1 VELKKSRKLVNLY
14 LKSIVLFL
22 FLFSPFSHLSF
33 AKDSL
38 SSKQP
43 SLYVKN
49 SKSLKVRSL
58 KAIVVNQN
66 TGEVIYEKNAD
77 VRASI
82 ASLTKL
88 MTAMV
93 VLDSGLDLNK
103 EIKLTKA
110 DIDRVKRTTSRLP
123 IGTKLTKYELLKAA
137 LISSDNRA
145 AFALS
150 RSYPSGRKGFINA
163 MNVKAIQ
170 LGMQNSQFRDPTGLD
185 KRNISTAKDLLK
197 LVRAAYQYSV
207 IRDLTTTPSESI
219 KIGRK
224 RNSIG
229 FNNTN
234 PLVRKGVWDIGLSKT
249 GFIRESGRCLV
260 LQTIINDEPII
271 IVLLNSY
278 GKLTRFA
285 DVKRIRNWMN
295 KLNKKAT

>member
-1 VELKKSRKLVNLY
+1 
-14 LKSIVLFL
+14 
-22 FLFSPFSHLSF
+22 
-33 AKDSL
+33 
-38 SSKQP
+38 
-43 SLYVKN
+43 
-49 SKSLKVRSL
+49 
-58 KAIVVNQN
+58 VNQN
-66 TGEVIYEKNAD
+66 TGEIIYEKNAD

-123 IGTKLTKYELLKAA
+123 IGTKLTKYELLKVA

-219 KIGRK
+219 RVGRK

-234 PLVRKGVWDIGLSKT
+234 PLVRKGAWNIGLSKT

-295 KLNKKAT
+295 KLNKKST

>member
-1 VELKKSRKLVNLY
+1 MNFCT
-14 LKSIVLFL
+14 KSILLVI
-22 FLFSPFSHLSF
+22 FLFSPFSQLTL

-43 SLYVKN
+43 SLYAKN
-49 SKSLKVRSL
+49 SKTLKVRSL

-260 LQTIINDEPII
+260 LQTIINEEPII

>member
-1 VELKKSRKLVNLY
+1 VNFCT
-14 LKSIVLFL
+14 KSILLVI
-22 FLFSPFSHLSF
+22 FLFSPFSQLTL

-43 SLYVKN
+43 SLYAKN
-49 SKSLKVRSL
+49 SKTLKVRSL

-260 LQTIINDEPII
+260 LQTIINEEPII

>member
-1 VELKKSRKLVNLY
+1 VKLY
-14 LKSIVLFL
+14 LKSILLVLFL
-22 FLFSPFSHLSF
+22 ISSLTHLTF
-33 AKDSL
+33 AKEL
-38 SSKQP
+38 IPTKNL

-66 TGEVIYEKNAD
+66 TGEVIYEKKAD
-77 VRASI
+77 AKASI

-93 VLDSGLDLNK
+93 VLDSGMDLNK
-103 EIKLTKA
+103 KIKLTKA

-123 IGTKLTKYELLKAA
+123 IGAKLSRYELLKAA

-197 LVRAAYQYSV
+197 LVRAAYQYSL
-207 IRDLTTTPSESI
+207 IRELTTTPSENI
-219 KIGRK
+219 KMGKK
-224 RNSIG
+224 RNSIN

-234 PLVRKGVWDIGLSKT
+234 PLVRKGGWDIGLSKT

-260 LQTIINDEPII
+260 LQTVIDGEPII

-295 KLNKKAT
+295 KINKKKT

>member
-1 VELKKSRKLVNLY
+1 MNFCI
-14 LKSIVLFL
+14 KSILLVI
-22 FLFSPFSHLSF
+22 FLFSPFSQLTL

-43 SLYVKN
+43 SLYAKN
-49 SKSLKVRSL
+49 SKTLKVRSL

-260 LQTIINDEPII
+260 LQTIINEEPII

>member
-1 VELKKSRKLVNLY
+1 VKLY
-14 LKSIVLFL
+14 LRSILLVLFL
-22 FLFSPFSHLSF
+22 LSSLTHLTF
-33 AKDSL
+33 AKDLVSA
-38 SSKQP
+38 KNP

-66 TGEVIYEKNAD
+66 TGEVIYEKKAD
-77 VRASI
+77 ARASI

-93 VLDSGLDLNK
+93 VLDSGMDLNK
-103 EIKLTKA
+103 KITLTKA

-123 IGTKLTKYELLKAA
+123 IGAKLSRYELLKAA

-207 IRDLTTTPSESI
+207 IRELTTTPSESI
-219 KIGRK
+219 KIGNK

-249 GFIRESGRCLV
+249 GFIREAGRCLV
-260 LQTIINDEPII
+260 LQTVIDGEPII

-285 DVKRIRNWMN
+285 DVKRIRTWMN
-295 KLNKKAT
+295 RVNKKKT

>member
-66 TGEVIYEKNAD
+66 TGEIIYEKNAD

-123 IGTKLTKYELLKAA
+123 IGTKLTKYELLKVA

-197 LVRAAYQYSV
+197 LVRAAYQYPV

-219 KIGRK
+219 RVGRK

-234 PLVRKGVWDIGLSKT
+234 PLVRKGAWNIGLSKT

>member
-1 VELKKSRKLVNLY
+1 VNFY
-14 LKSIVLFL
+14 LRSILL
-22 FLFSPFSHLSF
+22 TIFLFSSFTHLTF
-33 AKDSL
+33 AKDPL
-38 SSKQP
+38 SPKQP

-49 SKSLKVRSL
+49 SKNLKVRSL

-77 VRASI
+77 AKASI

-93 VLDSGLDLNK
+93 LLDSGLDLNK
-103 EIKLTKA
+103 KIIITKA

-123 IGTKLTKYELLKAA
+123 IGTKLSRYKLLKAA

-170 LGMQNSQFRDPTGLD
+170 LGMQESQFRDPTGLD
-185 KRNISTAKDLLK
+185 KRNVSTAKDLLK
-197 LVRAAYQYSV
+197 LVRAAYQYSE
-207 IRDLTTTPSESI
+207 IREFTTTPSENI
-219 KIGRK
+219 KIGKK
-224 RNSIG
+224 RNSID
-229 FNNTN
+229 FKNTN

-285 DVKRIRNWMN
+285 DVKRIKNWMN
-295 KLNKKAT
+295 RVNKKAT

>member
-1 VELKKSRKLVNLY
+1 MNLY
-14 LKSIVLFL
+14 IKSILLVI
-22 FLFSPFSHLSF
+22 FLFSPFSHLTL

-66 TGEVIYEKNAD
+66 TGEIIYEKNAD

-123 IGTKLTKYELLKAA
+123 IGTKLTKYELLKVA

-197 LVRAAYQYSV
+197 LVRAAYQYPV

-234 PLVRKGVWDIGLSKT
+234 PLVRKGLWDIGLSKT

-260 LQTIINDEPII
+260 LQTTINGEPII

>member
-1 VELKKSRKLVNLY
+1 MNLY
-14 LKSIVLFL
+14 FKSILLFL
-22 FLFSPFSHLSF
+22 FLSLSSPFPHLSF
-33 AKDSL
+33 AKEL
-38 SSKQP
+38 AQSKSP

-66 TGEVIYEKNAD
+66 TGEVIYQKKAD
-77 VRASI
+77 VKASI

-93 VLDSGLDLNK
+93 VLDSGMDLNK
-103 EIKLTKA
+103 KITLTKA

-123 IGTKLTKYELLKAA
+123 IGTKLSRYELLKVA

-170 LGMQNSQFRDPTGLD
+170 LGMQKSQFNDPTGLD

-197 LVRAAYQYSV
+197 LVRAAYQYSL
-207 IRDLTTTPSESI
+207 IRKLTTTASENI
-219 KIGRK
+219 KIGKR

-260 LQTIINDEPII
+260 LQTVIDGEPII
-271 IVLLNSY
+271 IILLNSY

-295 KLNKKAT
+295 RLNKKKT

>member
-1 VELKKSRKLVNLY
+1 MKFY
-14 LKSIVLFL
+14 LRSILLVLFL
-22 FLFSPFSHLSF
+22 LSSFTHLTL
-33 AKDSL
+33 AKDLVSA
-38 SSKQP
+38 KNP

-66 TGEVIYEKNAD
+66 TGEVIYEKKAD
-77 VRASI
+77 AKASI

-93 VLDSGLDLNK
+93 VLDSGMDLNK
-103 EIKLTKA
+103 KIKLTKA

-123 IGTKLTKYELLKAA
+123 IGAKLSRYELLKAA

-207 IRDLTTTPSESI
+207 IRELTTTPSESI
-219 KIGRK
+219 KIGNK

-249 GFIRESGRCLV
+249 GFIREAGRCLV
-260 LQTIINDEPII
+260 LQTVIDGEPII

-285 DVKRIRNWMN
+285 DVKRIRTWMN
-295 KLNKKAT
+295 RVNKKKT

>member
-1 VELKKSRKLVNLY
+1 MKLY
-14 LKSIVLFL
+14 LRSILLVLFL
-22 FLFSPFSHLSF
+22 LSSLTHLTF
-33 AKDSL
+33 AKDL
-38 SSKQP
+38 VAVKNP

-66 TGEVIYEKNAD
+66 TGEVIYEKKAD
-77 VRASI
+77 ARASI

-93 VLDSGLDLNK
+93 VLDSGMDLNK
-103 EIKLTKA
+103 KITLTKA

-123 IGTKLTKYELLKAA
+123 IGAKLSRYELLKAA

-207 IRDLTTTPSESI
+207 IRELTTTPSESI
-219 KIGRK
+219 KIGNK

-249 GFIRESGRCLV
+249 GFIREAGRCLV
-260 LQTIINDEPII
+260 LQTVIDGEPII

-285 DVKRIRNWMN
+285 DVKRIRTWMN
-295 KLNKKAT
+295 RVNKKKT

>member
-1 VELKKSRKLVNLY
+1 MNFYIR
-14 LKSIVLFL
+14 SILLTIFL
-22 FLFSPFSHLSF
+22 FLPFTNLTF
-33 AKDSL
+33 AKEL
-38 SSKQP
+38 SHSKSP

-49 SKSLKVRSL
+49 IKSLKVRSSN
-58 KAIVVNQN
+58 AIVVNQN
-66 TGEVIYEKNAD
+66 TGEIIYQKNAD
-77 VRASI
+77 IKASI

-93 VLDSGLDLNK
+93 VLDSGLDLDK
-103 EIKLTKA
+103 KITITKA

-123 IGTKLTKYELLKAA
+123 IGTKLSRYELLKVA

-170 LGMQNSQFRDPTGLD
+170 LDMQKSQFQDPTGLD

-197 LVRAAYQYSV
+197 LVRAAYEYSV
-207 IRDLTTTPSESI
+207 IRDFTTTASENI
-219 KIGRK
+219 KIGKRK
-224 RNSIG
+224 NSIG

-234 PLVRKGVWDIGLSKT
+234 PLVRKGLWDIGLSKT

-260 LQTIINDEPII
+260 LQTVINNEPII

-285 DVKRIRNWMN
+285 DVKRIKNWMN
-295 KLNKKAT
+295 RINKKTS

>member
-1 VELKKSRKLVNLY
+1 VKLY
-14 LKSIVLFL
+14 LRSILLVLFL
-22 FLFSPFSHLSF
+22 LSSLTHLTF
-33 AKDSL
+33 AKDL
-38 SSKQP
+38 VAVKNP

-66 TGEVIYEKNAD
+66 TGEVIYEKKAD
-77 VRASI
+77 ARASI

-93 VLDSGLDLNK
+93 VLDSGMDLNK
-103 EIKLTKA
+103 KITLTKA

-123 IGTKLTKYELLKAA
+123 IGAKLSRYELLKAA

-207 IRDLTTTPSESI
+207 IRELTTTPSESI
-219 KIGRK
+219 KIGNK

-249 GFIRESGRCLV
+249 GFIREAGRCLV
-260 LQTIINDEPII
+260 LQTVIDGEPII

-285 DVKRIRNWMN
+285 DVKRIRTWMN
-295 KLNKKAT
+295 RVNKKKT

>member
-1 VELKKSRKLVNLY
+1 MNLY
-14 LKSIVLFL
+14 IKSILLVI
-22 FLFSPFSHLSF
+22 FLFSPFSHLTL

-66 TGEVIYEKNAD
+66 TGEIIYEKNAD
-77 VRASI
+77 ARASI

-123 IGTKLTKYELLKAA
+123 IGTKLTKYELLKVA

-197 LVRAAYQYSV
+197 LVRAAYQYPV
-207 IRDLTTTPSESI
+207 IRDLTTTSSEII

-229 FNNTN
+229 FSNTN
-234 PLVRKGVWDIGLSKT
+234 PLVRKGLWDIGLSKT

-260 LQTIINDEPII
+260 LQTTINGEPII

-295 KLNKKAT
+295 KLNKKST

>member
-1 VELKKSRKLVNLY
+1 MNLY
-14 LKSIVLFL
+14 LRSFL
-22 FLFSPFSHLSF
+22 LAALLFSPFSNLTF
-33 AKDSL
+33 AKDPSH
-38 SSKQP
+38 SKSP

-66 TGEVIYEKNAD
+66 TGEVIYQKNSDAK
-77 VRASI
+77 ASI

-103 EIKLTKA
+103 KIKITKA

-123 IGTKLTKYELLKAA
+123 IGSKLSRYELLKAA

-170 LGMQNSQFRDPTGLD
+170 LDMQKSQFSDPTGLD
-185 KRNISTAKDLLK
+185 KRNISTANDLLK
-197 LVRAAYQYSV
+197 LVRAAYQYSL
-207 IRDLTTTPSESI
+207 IRELTTSPSENI
-219 KIGRK
+219 KIGK
-224 RNSIG
+224 RRNG
-229 FNNTN
+229 VNFNNTN

-260 LQTIINDEPII
+260 LQTVINDEPII

-285 DVKRIRNWMN
+285 DVKRIKNWMN
-295 KLNKKAT
+295 RINKKTS

>member
-1 VELKKSRKLVNLY
+1 MNLY
-14 LKSIVLFL
+14 IRSILLFIFL
-22 FLFSPFSHLSF
+22 FLPFINSTF
-33 AKDSL
+33 AKDFSQ
-38 SSKQP
+38 SNSP

-49 SKSLKVRSL
+49 SKSLKVRSS

-66 TGEVIYEKNAD
+66 TGEVIYQKNAD
-77 VRASI
+77 IKASI

-103 EIKLTKA
+103 KITITKA

-123 IGTKLTKYELLKAA
+123 IGTKLSRYELLKVA

-170 LGMQNSQFRDPTGLD
+170 LDMQKSQFQDPTGLD

-197 LVRAAYQYSV
+197 LVRAAYEYSV
-207 IRDLTTTPSESI
+207 IRDLTTTASENI
-219 KIGRK
+219 KVGKRK
-224 RNSIG
+224 NSVG

-234 PLVRKGVWDIGLSKT
+234 PLVRKGLWDIGLSKT

-260 LQTIINDEPII
+260 LQTVINNEPII

-285 DVKRIRNWMN
+285 DVKRIKNWMN
-295 KLNKKAT
+295 KINKKRS

>member
-1 VELKKSRKLVNLY
+1 VELNKSRKLVNLY
-14 LKSIVLFL
+14 LKSILLFL
-22 FLFSPFSHLSF
+22 FLSLPFSQLTLAKESF
-33 AKDSL
+33 Q
-38 SSKQP
+38 SKSP

-58 KAIVVNQN
+58 KAIVVNQK
-66 TGEVIYEKNAD
+66 TGEVIYQKKAD
-77 VRASI
+77 AKASI

-93 VLDSGLDLNK
+93 VLDSGMDLNK
-103 EIKLTKA
+103 KITLTKA

-123 IGTKLTKYELLKAA
+123 IGAKLSRYELLKAA

-170 LGMQNSQFRDPTGLD
+170 LGMQKSQFRDPTGLD

-197 LVRAAYQYSV
+197 LVRAAYQYSL
-207 IRDLTTTPSESI
+207 IRELTTTASENI
-219 KIGRK
+219 KIDKK

-229 FNNTN
+229 LNNTN

-260 LQTIINDEPII
+260 LQTVIDGEPII

-285 DVKRIRNWMN
+285 DVKRIRKWMN
-295 KLNKKAT
+295 RVNKKKT

>member
-1 VELKKSRKLVNLY
+1 
-14 LKSIVLFL
+14 
-22 FLFSPFSHLSF
+22 
-33 AKDSL
+33 
-38 SSKQP
+38 
-43 SLYVKN
+43 
-49 SKSLKVRSL
+49 
-58 KAIVVNQN
+58 
-66 TGEVIYEKNAD
+66 
-77 VRASI
+77 
-82 ASLTKL
+82 

-93 VLDSGLDLNK
+93 VLDSGMDLNK
-103 EIKLTKA
+103 KIKLTKA

-123 IGTKLTKYELLKAA
+123 IGAKLSRYELLKAA

-197 LVRAAYQYSV
+197 LVRAAYQYSL
-207 IRDLTTTPSESI
+207 IRELTTTPSENI
-219 KIGRK
+219 KMGKK
-224 RNSIG
+224 RNSIN

-234 PLVRKGVWDIGLSKT
+234 PLVRKGGWDIGLSKT

-260 LQTIINDEPII
+260 LQTVIDGEPII

-295 KLNKKAT
+295 KINKKKT

>member
-1 VELKKSRKLVNLY
+1 VKLY
-14 LKSIVLFL
+14 LKSILLVLFL
-22 FLFSPFSHLSF
+22 ISSLTHLTF
-33 AKDSL
+33 AKEL
-38 SSKQP
+38 IPTKNL

-66 TGEVIYEKNAD
+66 TGEVIYEKKAD
-77 VRASI
+77 AKASI

-93 VLDSGLDLNK
+93 VLDSGMDLNK
-103 EIKLTKA
+103 KIKLTKA

-123 IGTKLTKYELLKAA
+123 IGAKLSRYELLKAA

-197 LVRAAYQYSV
+197 LFRAAYQYSL
-207 IRDLTTTPSESI
+207 IRELTTTPSENI
-219 KIGRK
+219 KMGKK
-224 RNSIG
+224 RNSIN

-234 PLVRKGVWDIGLSKT
+234 PLVRKGGWDIGLSKT

-260 LQTIINDEPII
+260 LQTVIDGEPII

-295 KLNKKAT
+295 KINKKKT

>member
-1 VELKKSRKLVNLY
+1 VNLY
-14 LKSIVLFL
+14 FRSFL
-22 FLFSPFSHLSF
+22 LAALLFSPFSNLTF
-33 AKDSL
+33 AKDPSH
-38 SSKQP
+38 SKSP

-66 TGEVIYEKNAD
+66 TGEVIYQKNSDAK
-77 VRASI
+77 ASI

-103 EIKLTKA
+103 KIKITKA

-123 IGTKLTKYELLKAA
+123 IGSKLSRYELLKAA

-170 LGMQNSQFRDPTGLD
+170 LDMQKSQFSDPTGLD
-185 KRNISTAKDLLK
+185 KRNISTANDLLK
-197 LVRAAYQYSV
+197 LVRAAYQYSL
-207 IRDLTTTPSESI
+207 IRELTTSPSENI
-219 KIGRK
+219 KIGK
-224 RNSIG
+224 RRNG
-229 FNNTN
+229 VNFNNTN

-260 LQTIINDEPII
+260 LQTVINDEPII

-285 DVKRIRNWMN
+285 DVKRIKNWMN
-295 KLNKKAT
+295 RINKKTS

>member
-1 VELKKSRKLVNLY
+1 MA
-14 LKSIVLFL
+14 IFL
-22 FLFSPFSHLSF
+22 FLPFTNLTF
-33 AKDSL
+33 AKEPFH
-38 SSKQP
+38 SKSP

-49 SKSLKVRSL
+49 SKSLKVRSSN
-58 KAIVVNQN
+58 AIVVNQN
-66 TGEVIYEKNAD
+66 TGEIIYQKNAD
-77 VRASI
+77 IKASI

-93 VLDSGLDLNK
+93 VLDSGLDLDK
-103 EIKLTKA
+103 KITITKA

-123 IGTKLTKYELLKAA
+123 IGTKLSRYELLKVA

-170 LGMQNSQFRDPTGLD
+170 LDMQKSQFQDPTGLD

-197 LVRAAYQYSV
+197 LVRAAYEYSV
-207 IRDLTTTPSESI
+207 IRDFTTTASENI
-219 KIGRK
+219 KIGKRK
-224 RNSIG
+224 NSID

-234 PLVRKGVWDIGLSKT
+234 PLVRKGLWDIGLSKT

-260 LQTIINDEPII
+260 LQTVINNEPII

-285 DVKRIRNWMN
+285 DVKRIKNWMD
-295 KLNKKAT
+295 KINKKRS

>member
-1 VELKKSRKLVNLY
+1 MNLY
-14 LKSIVLFL
+14 FKSILLFL
-22 FLFSPFSHLSF
+22 FIFSPFANLPL
-33 AKDSL
+33 AKDDSQQK
-38 SSKQP
+38 SP

-49 SKSLKVRSL
+49 SKALKVRSL

-66 TGEVIYEKNAD
+66 TGEVIYQKNAD
-77 VRASI
+77 KKASI

-88 MTAMV
+88 MTAMI
-93 VLDSGLDLNK
+93 VLDSGLDLSK
-103 EIKLTKA
+103 EITITKA

-123 IGTKLTKYELLKAA
+123 IGSKLSRYELLKAS

-150 RSYPSGRKGFINA
+150 RSYPSGREGFINA

-170 LGMQNSQFRDPTGLD
+170 LDMQKSQFSDPTGLD

-207 IRDLTTTPSESI
+207 IRDLTTTPSDNI
-219 KIGRK
+219 RIGKK

-234 PLVRKGVWDIGLSKT
+234 PLVRKGWDIGLSKT

-260 LQTIINDEPII
+260 LQTIINEEPII

-285 DVKRIRNWMN
+285 DVKRIKNWMN
-295 KLNKKAT
+295 KINKKAT

>member
-1 VELKKSRKLVNLY
+1 MNLY

-197 LVRAAYQYSV
+197 LVRAAYQYSL
-207 IRDLTTTPSESI
+207 IRELTTTPSENI
-219 KIGRK
+219 KMGKK
-224 RNSIG
+224 RNSIN

-234 PLVRKGVWDIGLSKT
+234 PLVRKGGWDIGLSKT

-260 LQTIINDEPII
+260 LQTIIDGEPII

-295 KLNKKAT
+295 KINKKKT

>member
-1 VELKKSRKLVNLY
+1 MKFYFKSVLL
-14 LKSIVLFL
+14 VLFL
-22 FLFSPFSHLSF
+22 ISSLTHLTF
-33 AKDSL
+33 AKDLVSA
-38 SSKQP
+38 KNP

-66 TGEVIYEKNAD
+66 TGEVIYEKKAD
-77 VRASI
+77 AKASI

-93 VLDSGLDLNK
+93 VLDSGMDLNK
-103 EIKLTKA
+103 KITLTKA

-123 IGTKLTKYELLKAA
+123 IGVKLSRYELLKAA

-170 LGMQNSQFRDPTGLD
+170 LGMQKSQFRDPTGLD

-207 IRDLTTTPSESI
+207 IRELTTTPSESI
-219 KIGRK
+219 KIGNK

-249 GFIRESGRCLV
+249 GFIREAGRCLV
-260 LQTIINDEPII
+260 LQTVIDGEPII

-285 DVKRIRNWMN
+285 DVKRIRTWMN
-295 KLNKKAT
+295 RVNKKKT

>member
-1 VELKKSRKLVNLY
+1 VNLY
-14 LKSIVLFL
+14 IKSILLVI
-22 FLFSPFSHLSF
+22 FLFSPFSHLTL

-66 TGEVIYEKNAD
+66 TGEIIYEKNAD

-123 IGTKLTKYELLKAA
+123 IGTKLTKYELLKVA

-197 LVRAAYQYSV
+197 LVRAAYQYPV

-260 LQTIINDEPII
+260 LQTTINGEPII

>member
-1 VELKKSRKLVNLY
+1 MNLY
-14 LKSIVLFL
+14 IKSILLVI
-22 FLFSPFSHLSF
+22 FLFSPFSYLTL
-33 AKDSL
+33 AKEPL
-38 SSKQP
+38 SSKNP

-66 TGEVIYEKNAD
+66 TGEIIYEKNSDAI
-77 VRASI
+77 ASI

-123 IGTKLTKYELLKAA
+123 IGTKLTKYELLKVA

-197 LVRAAYQYSV
+197 LVRAAYQYPV

-260 LQTIINDEPII
+260 LQTTINGEPII

>member
-1 VELKKSRKLVNLY
+1 MNLY
-14 LKSIVLFL
+14 IKSILLVIFL
-22 FLFSPFSHLSF
+22 FPPFSHLTL

-66 TGEVIYEKNAD
+66 TGEIIYEKNAD

-123 IGTKLTKYELLKAA
+123 IGTKLTKYELLKVA

-197 LVRAAYQYSV
+197 LVRAAYQYPV

-260 LQTIINDEPII
+260 LQTTINGEPII

>member
-1 VELKKSRKLVNLY
+1 MKLY
-14 LKSIVLFL
+14 LKGILLVLFL
-22 FLFSPFSHLSF
+22 LSSSTHLTF
-33 AKDSL
+33 AKEPIPAKNL
-38 SSKQP
+38 

-66 TGEVIYEKNAD
+66 TGEVIYEKKAD
-77 VRASI
+77 AKASI

-93 VLDSGLDLNK
+93 VLDSGMDLNK
-103 EIKLTKA
+103 KIILTKA

-123 IGTKLTKYELLKAA
+123 IGAKLSRYELLKAA

-185 KRNISTAKDLLK
+185 KRNISTANDLLK
-197 LVRAAYQYSV
+197 LVRAAYQYSL
-207 IRDLTTTPSESI
+207 IRELTTTPSENI
-219 KIGRK
+219 KMGK
-224 RNSIG
+224 KNNSIN

-234 PLVRKGVWDIGLSKT
+234 PLVRKGGWNIGLSKT

-260 LQTIINDEPII
+260 LQTVIDDEPII
-271 IVLLNSY
+271 IVLLN
-278 GKLTRFA
+278 GQK
-285 DVKRIRNWMN
+285 
-295 KLNKKAT
+295 

>member
-1 VELKKSRKLVNLY
+1 MNLY
-14 LKSIVLFL
+14 FKSISLVLFL
-22 FLFSPFSHLSF
+22 SLSLSFTYQSF
-33 AKDSL
+33 AKEPFSP
-38 SSKQP
+38 KIP
-43 SLYVKN
+43 SLYAKN

-66 TGEVIYEKNAD
+66 TGEVIYEKKAD
-77 VRASI
+77 AKASI

-93 VLDSGLDLNK
+93 VLDSGMDLNK
-103 EIKLTKA
+103 KITLTKA

-123 IGTKLTKYELLKAA
+123 IGAKLSRYELLKAA

-170 LGMQNSQFRDPTGLD
+170 LGMQNSQFQDPTGLD

-197 LVRAAYQYSV
+197 LVRAAYQYSI
-207 IRDLTTTPSESI
+207 IRELTTTPSESI
-219 KIGRK
+219 KVGKK
-224 RNSIG
+224 RNRIG

-249 GFIRESGRCLV
+249 GFIREAGRCLV
-260 LQTIINDEPII
+260 LQTVIDGEPVI

-295 KLNKKAT
+295 RINKKKT

>member
-1 VELKKSRKLVNLY
+1 MKLY
-14 LKSIVLFL
+14 FKSILLVLFL
-22 FLFSPFSHLSF
+22 LSSLTHLTF
-33 AKDSL
+33 AKDLVSA
-38 SSKQP
+38 KNP

-66 TGEVIYEKNAD
+66 TGEVIYEKKAD
-77 VRASI
+77 ARASI

-93 VLDSGLDLNK
+93 VLDSGMDLNK
-103 EIKLTKA
+103 KITLTKA

-123 IGTKLTKYELLKAA
+123 IGAKLSRYELLKAA

-207 IRDLTTTPSESI
+207 IRELTTTPSESI
-219 KIGRK
+219 KIGNK

-249 GFIRESGRCLV
+249 GFIREAGRCLV
-260 LQTIINDEPII
+260 LQTVIDGEPII

-285 DVKRIRNWMN
+285 DVKRIRTWMN
-295 KLNKKAT
+295 RVNKKKT

>member
-1 VELKKSRKLVNLY
+1 MKLY
-14 LKSIVLFL
+14 LRSILLVLFL
-22 FLFSPFSHLSF
+22 LSSLTHLTF
-33 AKDSL
+33 AKNLVSA
-38 SSKQP
+38 KNP

-66 TGEVIYEKNAD
+66 TGEVIYEKKAD
-77 VRASI
+77 AKASI

-93 VLDSGLDLNK
+93 VLDSGMDLNK
-103 EIKLTKA
+103 KITLTKA

-123 IGTKLTKYELLKAA
+123 IGAKLSRYELLKVA

-207 IRDLTTTPSESI
+207 IRELTTTPSESI
-219 KIGRK
+219 KIGNK

-249 GFIRESGRCLV
+249 GFIREAGRCLV
-260 LQTIINDEPII
+260 LQTVIDGEPII

-285 DVKRIRNWMN
+285 DVKRIRTWMN
-295 KLNKKAT
+295 RVNKKKT

>member
-1 VELKKSRKLVNLY
+1 MNLY
-14 LKSIVLFL
+14 FKSFFLAIFL
-22 FLFSPFSHLSF
+22 FLPLTNLTF
-33 AKDSL
+33 AKDSSNL
-38 SSKQP
+38 KSP

-58 KAIVVNQN
+58 KAIVVNQDS
-66 TGEVIYEKNAD
+66 GEVIYQKNAD
-77 VRASI
+77 SKASI

-93 VLDSGLDLNK
+93 VLDSGSDLSK
-103 EIKLTKA
+103 KIKITKA
-110 DIDRVKRTTSRLP
+110 DIDRVKKTTSRLP
-123 IGTKLTKYELLKAA
+123 IGTELSRYELLKAA

-170 LGMQNSQFRDPTGLD
+170 LDMQKSQFRDPTGLD
-185 KRNISTAKDLLK
+185 KGNISTAKDLLK
-197 LVRAAYQYSV
+197 LVRAAYQYSL
-207 IRDLTTTPSESI
+207 IRELTTSPSENI
-219 KIGRK
+219 KIGK
-224 RNSIG
+224 RRSGIN

-260 LQTIINDEPII
+260 LQTVINEEPII
-271 IVLLNSY
+271 IILLNSY

-285 DVKRIRNWMN
+285 DVKRIKNWMN
-295 KLNKKAT
+295 RINKKTS

>member
-1 VELKKSRKLVNLY
+1 MNLY
-14 LKSIVLFL
+14 FKSFFLAVFL
-22 FLFSPFSHLSF
+22 FLPLTNLTF
-33 AKDSL
+33 AKDSSNL
-38 SSKQP
+38 KSP

-58 KAIVVNQN
+58 KAMVVNQDS
-66 TGEVIYEKNAD
+66 GEVIYQKNAD
-77 VRASI
+77 AKASI
-82 ASLTKL
+82 ASVTKL

-93 VLDSGLDLNK
+93 VLDSGLDLSK
-103 EIKLTKA
+103 KIKITKA

-123 IGTKLTKYELLKAA
+123 IGTELSRYELLKAA

-170 LGMQNSQFRDPTGLD
+170 LDMQKSQFRDPTGLD
-185 KRNISTAKDLLK
+185 KGNISTAKDLLK
-197 LVRAAYQYSV
+197 LVRAAYQYSL
-207 IRDLTTTPSESI
+207 IRELTTSPSENI
-219 KIGRK
+219 KVGK
-224 RNSIG
+224 RRNGIS

-234 PLVRKGVWDIGLSKT
+234 PLVRKGAWDIGLSKT

-260 LQTIINDEPII
+260 LQTVINEEPII

-295 KLNKKAT
+295 RINKKTS

>member
-1 VELKKSRKLVNLY
+1 VNLY
-14 LKSIVLFL
+14 FKSFFLAVFL
-22 FLFSPFSHLSF
+22 FLPLTNLTF
-33 AKDSL
+33 AKDSSNL
-38 SSKQP
+38 KSP

-58 KAIVVNQN
+58 KAMVVNQDS
-66 TGEVIYEKNAD
+66 GEVIYQKNAD
-77 VRASI
+77 AKASI
-82 ASLTKL
+82 ASVTKL

-93 VLDSGLDLNK
+93 VLDSGLDLSK
-103 EIKLTKA
+103 KIKITKA

-123 IGTKLTKYELLKAA
+123 IGTELSRYELLKAA

-170 LGMQNSQFRDPTGLD
+170 LDMQKSQFRDPTGLD
-185 KRNISTAKDLLK
+185 KGNISTAKDLLK
-197 LVRAAYQYSV
+197 LVRAAYQYSL
-207 IRDLTTTPSESI
+207 IRELTTSPSENI
-219 KIGRK
+219 KVGK
-224 RNSIG
+224 RRNGIS

-234 PLVRKGVWDIGLSKT
+234 PLVRKGAWDIGLSKT

-260 LQTIINDEPII
+260 LQTVINEEPII

-295 KLNKKAT
+295 RINKKTS

>member
-1 VELKKSRKLVNLY
+1 MNLY
-14 LKSIVLFL
+14 FKSFFLAVFL
-22 FLFSPFSHLSF
+22 FLPLTNLTF
-33 AKDSL
+33 AKDSSNL
-38 SSKQP
+38 KSP

-58 KAIVVNQN
+58 KAMVVNQDS
-66 TGEVIYEKNAD
+66 GEVIYQKNAD
-77 VRASI
+77 SKASI

-93 VLDSGLDLNK
+93 VLDSRLDLSK
-103 EIKLTKA
+103 KIKITKA

-123 IGTKLTKYELLKAA
+123 IGTELSRYELLKAA

-170 LGMQNSQFRDPTGLD
+170 LDMQKSQFRDPTGLD
-185 KRNISTAKDLLK
+185 KGNISTAKDLLK
-197 LVRAAYQYSV
+197 LVRAAYQYSL
-207 IRDLTTTPSESI
+207 IRELTTSPSENI
-219 KIGRK
+219 KVGK
-224 RNSIG
+224 RRNGIS

-234 PLVRKGVWDIGLSKT
+234 PLVRKGAWDIGLSKT

-260 LQTIINDEPII
+260 LQTVINEEPII

-295 KLNKKAT
+295 RINKKTS

>member
-1 VELKKSRKLVNLY
+1 VKLY
-14 LKSIVLFL
+14 LKSILLVLFL
-22 FLFSPFSHLSF
+22 ISSLTHLTF
-33 AKDSL
+33 AKEL
-38 SSKQP
+38 IPTKNL

-66 TGEVIYEKNAD
+66 TGEVIYEKKAD
-77 VRASI
+77 AKASI

-93 VLDSGLDLNK
+93 VLDSGMDLNK
-103 EIKLTKA
+103 KIKLTKA

-123 IGTKLTKYELLKAA
+123 IGAKLSRYELLKAA

-197 LVRAAYQYSV
+197 LVRAAYQYSL
-207 IRDLTTTPSESI
+207 IRELTTTPSENI
-219 KIGRK
+219 KMGKK
-224 RNSIG
+224 RNSIN

-234 PLVRKGVWDIGLSKT
+234 PLVRKGGWDIGLSKT

-260 LQTIINDEPII
+260 LQTIIDGEPII

-295 KLNKKAT
+295 KINKKKT

>member
-1 VELKKSRKLVNLY
+1 MNLY
-14 LKSIVLFL
+14 IKSILLVI
-22 FLFSPFSHLSF
+22 FLFSPFSHLTL
-33 AKDSL
+33 AKEPL
-38 SSKQP
+38 SSKKP

-66 TGEVIYEKNAD
+66 TGEIIYEKNAD

-123 IGTKLTKYELLKAA
+123 IGTKLTKYELLKVA

-197 LVRAAYQYSV
+197 LVRAAYQYPV

-260 LQTIINDEPII
+260 LQTTINGEPII

-295 KLNKKAT
+295 KLNKKST